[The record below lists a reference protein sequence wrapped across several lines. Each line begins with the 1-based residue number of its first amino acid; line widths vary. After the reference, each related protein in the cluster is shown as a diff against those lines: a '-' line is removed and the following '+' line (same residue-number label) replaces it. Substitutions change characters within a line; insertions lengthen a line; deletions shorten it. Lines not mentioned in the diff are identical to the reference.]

1 MLQSVSLRLSSRIY
15 ILSVMKSSNKVP
27 QRLVSPEEIKTTES
41 RASEIE
47 GYDNKVRVY
56 FDSWQR

>member
-1 MLQSVSLRLSSRIY
+1 MLQSVSLRLSCKPCV
-15 ILSVMKSSNKVP
+15 LSVMKSSNKVL

-41 RASEIE
+41 RATEIE